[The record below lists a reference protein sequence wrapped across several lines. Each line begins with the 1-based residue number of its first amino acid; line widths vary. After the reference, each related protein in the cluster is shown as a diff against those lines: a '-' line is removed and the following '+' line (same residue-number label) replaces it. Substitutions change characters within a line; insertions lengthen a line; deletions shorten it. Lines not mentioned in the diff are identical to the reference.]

1 MAALQLRYLS
11 QLLDVPLNGEFVV
24 GRSRDCQ
31 LALEDPLVSRRHAA
45 FRWKSSK
52 LVVEDLGSRNGVKVN
67 DVKITGVKELAKDDV
82 ITIGEQTFVVVE
94 GEPAENHDVRH
105 VTVTM
110 SSEIGDAG
118 TPLAL
123 LGGVI
128 EKTFAMGRIDDAE
141 RILSN
146 LLSDML
152 SGFESG
158 KRDNGAL
165 ADATRFA
172 LRLASETGKSKW
184 VDWVFDAHAA
194 LSKVLPAATVDELY
208 LLARKI
214 RYPVTASIKSYVTKM
229 KDQAALLGPAERFAL
244 QRIEGLMR
252 VLMA

>member
-1 MAALQLRYLS
+1 MANLRLRYLS
-11 QLLDVPLNGEFVV
+11 QLLDVPINGEFVI

-45 FRWKSSK
+45 FRWSNAK

-67 DVKITGVKELAKDDV
+67 DNKITGVKDLVPDDV
-82 ITIGEQTFVVVE
+82 VVIGGQTFVVVE
-94 GEPAENHDVRH
+94 GEPADHRDVRR
-105 VTVTM
+105 VAVTM
-110 SSEIGDAG
+110 TSEIGEAG

-123 LGGVI
+123 LGGVV
-128 EKTFAMGRIDDAE
+128 EKAFAMGRIDDAE

-146 LLSDML
+146 LLSEML
-152 SGFESG
+152 LGFESG

-165 ADATRFA
+165 PDATRFA
-172 LRLASETGKSKW
+172 LRLATETGKSQW
-184 VDWVFDAHAA
+184 VDWVFNAHAA
-194 LSKVLPAATVDELY
+194 LTKVPPTATVDDLY
-208 LLARKI
+208 QLARKI
-214 RYPVTASIKSYVTKM
+214 RYPITPAFKNYVAKM

>member
-1 MAALQLRYLS
+1 MANFRLRYLS
-11 QLLDVPLNGEFVV
+11 QLLDVPLNGEFVI

-45 FRWKSSK
+45 FRWSSTR

-67 DVKITGVKELAKDDV
+67 DVKITGVKELATDDV
-82 ITIGEQTFVVVE
+82 VVIGGQTFVVVE
-94 GEPAENHDVRH
+94 GEPADNRDVRR
-105 VTVTM
+105 VAVTM
-110 SSEIGDAG
+110 TSEIGEAG

-123 LGGVI
+123 LGGVV
-128 EKTFAMGRIDDAE
+128 EKAFAMGRIDDAE

-146 LLSDML
+146 LLADML
-152 SGFESG
+152 SGYEAG
-158 KRDNGAL
+158 KRDTGAL

-172 LRLASETGKSKW
+172 LRLATETGKSQW
-184 VDWVFDAHAA
+184 VDWVFNAHAA
-194 LSKVLPAATVDELY
+194 LSKVPPAATVDELY

-214 RYPVTASIKSYVTKM
+214 RYPVTTAFKNYVAKM